1 VAAALDPWST
11 NRILFQ
17 SHVERAIGRARGSRR
32 QLALLY
38 IDLDRI
44 GQVNHAMGREFG
56 DQVLAQAAARLE
68 QALAAHS
75 GVVRI
80 APDDFAG
87 LVEAEGLESAAQL
100 AARLLERCREPYV
113 VDCLALKVTASIGF
127 SLLPSHADDAAA
139 LLQRAERAL
148 YRAKIAGR
156 DCYYPGGTTCSAGI
170 ALPPRKERG

>member
-1 VAAALDPWST
+1 VAASLDTWMT

-17 SHVERAIGRARGSRR
+17 SHVERAIARSRGSRR

-38 IDLDRI
+38 IDLDRV
-44 GQVNHAMGREFG
+44 GQVNHAMGREFA

-68 QALAAHS
+68 GALGAGTMVA
-75 GVVRI
+75 RI

-87 LVEAEGLESAAQL
+87 LAEVEGLEAAAAL
-100 AARLLERCREPYV
+100 AASVLKRCREPYRV
-113 VDCLALKVTASIGF
+113 ECVALKVTASIGF
-127 SLLPSHADDAAA
+127 SLSPAHADDAAG
-139 LLQRAERAL
+139 LMQRAERAL

-170 ALPPRKERG
+170 ARPPRTGRA